1 MKKLRVLIISHMF
14 PSRLSKVAGMAGVFI
29 CRQAQFLARYDIE
42 SEFLVPCL
50 WAPWPLYLFAR
61 WRSYSPENVL
71 IGPKEFR
78 AEIVR
83 YLRPP
88 GIWFR
93 RFEGESMALGIRN
106 TAVCWHRENP
116 FDVVMG
122 VSMFPDAEAAVII
135 GRKLNIPVAALVVG
149 SDIMIYTQELPV
161 LGERLGK
168 LMTQI
173 DLPIGVSQMLCDR
186 MRQSGECKRQ
196 PLCIYLGR
204 DTEKFSAA
212 KNKNEIRARFGL
224 TKSDIVAVY
233 VGAISYFKGISEL
246 VVAAEKL
253 LRKYRNFKLICVG
266 NGPAM
271 QELREFKEKVGRDG
285 AVILPGLVIP
295 NEVPSY
301 LHVSDF
307 MVFPSHSEGM
317 PQSVLEAM
325 NCGLPVVAT
334 KVGGVPEAVIDGQTG
349 LLIDA
354 KNPEQLEIA
363 MERMI
368 KDEEFR
374 LSAGKRAI
382 EYVNEKFDPE
392 SNAKKLAEAL
402 HFTKAAFKHL

>member
-1 MKKLRVLIISHMF
+1 MKKLRVLTISHMF
-14 PSRLSKVAGMAGVFI
+14 PSRLSKVAGMAGIFI
-29 CRQAQFLARYDIE
+29 CRQAQLLARYDIE
-42 SEFLVPCL
+42 CEFLVPSP

-61 WRSYSPENVL
+61 WEPYNPENVL

-83 YLRPP
+83 YLRPH
-88 GIWFR
+88 GLWFR
-93 RFEGESMALGIRN
+93 RFEGESVALGIRS
-106 TAVCWHRENP
+106 TAVCWHKENP
-116 FDVVMG
+116 FDLVMG
-122 VSMFPDAEAAVII
+122 VSMFPDAEAAVIV
-135 GRKLNIPVAALVVG
+135 GRELNIPVATLAVG
-149 SDIMIYTQELPV
+149 SDIMVYTQKLPV
-161 LGERLGK
+161 LWEKLGK

-173 DLPIGVSQMLCDR
+173 DLPIGVSQMVCDK

-233 VGAISYFKGISEL
+233 VGAISYSKGISEL

-253 LRKYRNFKLICVG
+253 LRKYQNFKLICVG

-271 QELREFKEKVGRDG
+271 QELKELKEKVGRDG
-285 AVILPGLVIP
+285 SVILPGLATP

-301 LHVSDF
+301 LQVSDF

-334 KVGGVPEAVIDGQTG
+334 KVGGIPEAVIDGQTG

-374 LSAGKRAI
+374 IAASRKALD
-382 EYVNEKFDPE
+382 YVNKKFDPE
-392 SNAKKLAEAL
+392 QNAQKFANAL
-402 HFTKAAFKHL
+402 WAIAK